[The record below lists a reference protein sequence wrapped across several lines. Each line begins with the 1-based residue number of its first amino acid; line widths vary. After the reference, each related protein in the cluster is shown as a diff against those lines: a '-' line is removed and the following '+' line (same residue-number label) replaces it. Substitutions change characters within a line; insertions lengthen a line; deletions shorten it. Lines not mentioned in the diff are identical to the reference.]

1 MNILLEMGEKD
12 MNKKEK
18 IIMENMKLM
27 VDGFGK
33 IAKIYEDPIL
43 ELPFPEVE
51 YQRRYELIHD
61 ILLAV
66 NDNLK

>member
-1 MNILLEMGEKD
+1 MNILFEMGEKD

-18 IIMENMKLM
+18 IIIKNMELM
-27 VDGFGK
+27 VEGFGK
-33 IAKIYEDPIL
+33 IAKIYEEPIL

-51 YQRRYELIHD
+51 YQRRYDLIYD
-61 ILLAV
+61 ILLEV